1 MKITRRELLISA
13 GSLLAYSQLGS
24 LANAEVN
31 IAAQPGD
38 QEMIASMCKALY
50 PHDRFP
56 MNIYMD
62 VAAGAIKKGNADTG
76 AKISF
81 RAGLDGLKI
90 NKFDKMNFKKQT
102 KYLKSIEN
110 TPFFGLVRGHTVVAL
125 YDHKEVHKIFG
136 YEGASFDRGGY
147 KDGEYNDLTWLPE
160 PRIEEHPDLTA
171 FLDDSSPKKYASLK
185 IKKTF

>member
-1 MKITRRELLISA
+1 
-13 GSLLAYSQLGS
+13 
-24 LANAEVN
+24 
-31 IAAQPGD
+31 
-38 QEMIASMCKALY
+38 MCKALY

-56 MNIYMD
+56 MSIYMD

-136 YEGASFDRGGY
+136 YHGIQRFCELLCDHKVLLPY
-147 KDGEYNDLTWLPE
+147 DLLLSQRTE
-160 PRIEEHPDLTA
+160 C
-171 FLDDSSPKKYASLK
+171 SLL
-185 IKKTF
+185 ILGI